1 MDEQI
6 KWYEVKKRNNIRT
19 PHKTGNMENFINLN
33 FHSILSLNVRKRY
46 HLINH
51 HQFTLINFV

>member
-19 PHKTGNMENFINLN
+19 PHLEMKVIRFINPFFLIDLANELN
-33 FHSILSLNVRKRY
+33 
-46 HLINH
+46 
-51 HQFTLINFV
+51 